1 MNEVNQKIPDKISKN
16 LKKKAKDTQVDKFY
30 KILKCEVIKIYQY
43 LYSKKLHLE
52 YEENFISLMKKFKMF
67 NFIFYDKRNMNH
79 EELLLSL
86 QNGLEE
92 KREIYLEA
100 FYSMF
105 ISIKYLSQKTYKT
118 NKKQFVHQ
126 NSSIKIT
133 FKNNNENILL
143 NDLNSN
149 EYVNT
154 EFLKK
159 ENEIKERSKS
169 SYQSNLGCSLDIH
182 KMNEIIA
189 DTLNGFKKK

>member
-1 MNEVNQKIPDKISKN
+1 MNEVNQKMPEKISKN
-16 LKKKAKDTQVDKFY
+16 LKKKPKDTQVDKFY

-67 NFIFYDKRNMNH
+67 NFVFYDKRNMNH

-100 FYSMF
+100 FYAMF

-169 SYQSNLGCSLDIH
+169 SYQSNLGCSLDIN